1 MLLSQYWSLKV
12 TMAKVSILFKV
23 CYTDIIMNP
32 TYGIVLFVRMGITT
46 VMAASYMAYKKI
58 DGFPLGPKEVRPLLL
73 LRGFSGFFGV
83 FGMYYSLMYLPLADA
98 TVITF
103 LSPVIAC
110 AVCAYLLKQPFTR
123 LEQIASGISLLGVI
137 LIARPTTIFAV
148 IEASEPQATDPTTA
162 PIPMPNGTWVS
173 DPSKNTHV
181 ITPHAKL
188 IAVGVA
194 LIGALG
200 GASVITTLRWIGQ
213 RAHPLITVNYFAA
226 WVVVVSGVLSALIP
240 SIGFALPTTLNEWG
254 MLIFL
259 GLCGFT
265 AVSFRSSVLSFHY

>member
-1 MLLSQYWSLKV
+1 
-12 TMAKVSILFKV
+12 
-23 CYTDIIMNP
+23 
-32 TYGIVLFVRMGITT
+32 MGITT
-46 VMAASYMAYKKI
+46 IMASSYMAYKKI

-137 LIARPTTIFAV
+137 LIARPTTIFAALQV
-148 IEASEPQATDPTTA
+148 ADPQATDPTTA
-162 PIPMPNGTWVS
+162 PIPIQNDTLAS
-173 DPSKNTHV
+173 HPSVGNHLV
-181 ITPHAKL
+181 TPHQKL
-188 IAVGVA
+188 MAVGLA
-194 LIGALG
+194 LLGALG

-226 WVVVVSGVLSALIP
+226 WVVIVSGVSCTLIP

-265 AVSFRSSVLSFHY
+265 AVSLDNYILIFF